1 MYFQF
6 QMFSIFWVWLTTL
19 FENSVITNLVHLML
33 LLKLPNLHILFYITS
48 PACVMVHRL
57 LQLCNYYLFL
67 FFDGSGSLQSCFPD
81 IFLCLNVVLTLH
93 QLFMNRTFRG
103 FSENYTCLLPKE
115 RMSIHWN
122 QKQATVYPILV
133 LWKVDGILREDH
145 LTFIS
150 NNLTHYVPLVELCNA
165 IIHTMMRGI

>member
-48 PACVMVHRL
+48 PACVMIHRL

-93 QLFMNRTFRG
+93 QLCTNFLWTGLFGASQRTILAFFQR
-103 FSENYTCLLPKE
+103 KE
-115 RMSIHWN
+115 CPFTGTKN
-122 QKQATVYPILV
+122 KQQYIQYLFCGRLMVFCVRTI
-133 LWKVDGILREDH
+133 
-145 LTFIS
+145 
-150 NNLTHYVPLVELCNA
+150 
-165 IIHTMMRGI
+165 